1 MKKIVTIICCL
12 MLFLIV
18 GCSKST
24 KEQETVVNNFFE
36 YIKECDIAKLKT
48 VASEDVI
55 ADMQLEDMEKS
66 LSAYTEEE
74 FGKVFV
80 KETNN
85 FKVSIFSGLFS
96 DVKIGDITVDG
107 DKTNVMVKCKQK
119 DYTKV
124 SFNQSSISFAAQEFV
139 NNNKDDLMKVYQE
152 QGLKAYQIKIYDG
165 IAPIVYQQLIDEY
178 NKIESNDSDST
189 FVLEQKDGKWMITDI
204 KE

>member
-1 MKKIVTIICCL
+1 MKKIVKIICCL
-12 MLFLIV
+12 MLFFIV
-18 GCSKST
+18 GCSEST
-24 KEQETVVNNFFE
+24 EEQEKVVNNFFE

-48 VASEDVI
+48 VASEDI
-55 ADMQLEDMEKS
+55 IDDMQLEDMEES

-80 KETNN
+80 EETNK

-96 DVKIGDITVDG
+96 DVKIGDVTVDG
-107 DKTNVMVKCKQK
+107 DETTVKVKCKQK

-124 SFNQSSISFAAQEFV
+124 SFNQSSINSATQEFI

-165 IAPIVYQQLIDEY
+165 IAPVVYQNMIDEY
-178 NKIESNDSDST
+178 NKVESTDLDST
-189 FVLEQKDGKWMITDI
+189 FVLEKEDGKWIITDI

>member
-36 YIKECDIAKLKT
+36 YIKECDIDKLKT